1 MAHGGTN
8 FAFETGAG
16 GGGAVYKAVTT
27 SYDYDAP
34 ISEAGIDLHFFA
46 FICKQI
52 VLFTGD
58 LTPKYFAMKEVIGRY
73 LPIPSVPVQNASAK
87 GDYGKVNLTFVG
99 SIFDLRDFI
108 AQERLS
114 VKKNE
119 SKVNPRFILIASK
132 FQQLVET
139 QSCGTL
145 KLEAR

>member
-1 MAHGGTN
+1 
-8 FAFETGAG
+8 
-16 GGGAVYKAVTT
+16 
-27 SYDYDAP
+27 
-34 ISEAGIDLHFFA
+34 
-46 FICKQI
+46 
-52 VLFTGD
+52 
-58 LTPKYFAMKEVIGRY
+58 MKEVIGRY

-145 KLEAR
+145 KLEARLLGCLQEFALQLSGLMYLHHKCYA